1 MPFRL
6 KYLCSSI
13 FTLIINTLS
22 NNYLVKVDRTSMA
35 NSIEVR
41 CPFLDYRFINFS
53 QTIPTNLKVNLNE
66 NKILMRSIIK
76 DIIPVSLL
84 NRSKMGFTPPIYK
97 WLYEFLTEDV
107 FEKYLTYL
115 DNFNSSLSFF
125 YKKIYQQKVFNNR
138 REYELI
144 KLVIFANWFEY
155 WIKPN
160 EL

>member
-1 MPFRL
+1 
-6 KYLCSSI
+6 
-13 FTLIINTLS
+13 
-22 NNYLVKVDRTSMA
+22 
-35 NSIEVR
+35 
-41 CPFLDYRFINFS
+41 
-53 QTIPTNLKVNLNE
+53 
-66 NKILMRSIIK
+66 
-76 DIIPVSLL
+76 
-84 NRSKMGFTPPIYK
+84 MGFTPPIYK

-125 YKKIYQQKVFNNR
+125 YKKIYHQKVFNNR